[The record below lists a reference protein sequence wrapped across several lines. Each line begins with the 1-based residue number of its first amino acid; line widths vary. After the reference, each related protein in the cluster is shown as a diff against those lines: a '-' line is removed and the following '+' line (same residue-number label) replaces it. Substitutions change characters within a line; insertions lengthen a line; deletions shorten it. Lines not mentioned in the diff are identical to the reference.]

1 MIFIYKTFSM
11 KKVGIKE
18 ERLEELIKESIY
30 EILAENE
37 SFENIG
43 HWLGRGYQGMKNM
56 WNNFKNDFEA
66 GVKKGKYDNRNYD
79 SFSNYGDNAD
89 NIRNFNRQ
97 NSNQN
102 AQQYTGEKNTKETTT
117 QNAGGQT
124 PPTNDGNGL
133 ITPHPCL
140 SDDNQQQGQEQVQ
153 QKQNNQQQASINN
166 TQRLGHPS
174 NIDPKV
180 IEKIA
185 TPNER
190 KRIALDCL
198 SRAGII
204 PQTKNDYRNF
214 IDKNSHKRIS
224 PDQRRILGLYNKFL
238 LEDKLHELKQQL
250 NEIKNKTN
258 KKSRK

>member
-66 GVKKGKYDNRNYD
+66 GVKKGKYDNRDYD
-79 SFSNYGDNAD
+79 SFANYGDNAD
-89 NIRNFNRQ
+89 NVRNFNSQ
-97 NSNQN
+97 NSNQK
-102 AQQYTGEKNTKETTT
+102 AQQYTGEKNAKETTS
-117 QNAGGQT
+117 QNAGRQT
-124 PPTNDGNGL
+124 PPTNDGDGL

-153 QKQNNQQQASINN
+153 QKQNNQQQVSTNN

-185 TPNER
+185 IPNER

-198 SRAGII
+198 NRAGII

-224 PDQRRILGLYNKFL
+224 PNQRRILGLYNKFL